1 MDINS
6 GLYRCNSCSKF
17 YSSYKS
23 LWNHNKK
30 FHNNNNLNDNKI
42 QINDNIYDNKM
53 TTLLNK
59 IDDNN
64 LKCKY
69 CNKLFS
75 HRNSRW
81 FHEKTC
87 KQKEEIITINKTEFN
102 NIKKQL
108 EDNNKL
114 KLEIQEIK
122 NKLKNRNITNNTTNN
137 INNGTIINNTF
148 VKFPQVLYRKLLN
161 NKQIMYILN
170 QQCGSLEASVK
181 MINLNDEA
189 LIDLQSKSIMRP
201 QSHIIEFENQIL
213 LGADKHP
220 ENQNIYIT
228 NLRDNN
234 AHIFNGKEFVTV
246 NRKEAI
252 SRLID
257 SHIYEITEAFEE
269 YGCKLSE
276 YAQKS
281 LKSFLNDIV
290 DETTKY
296 TDCNNIQYKN
306 YKAYKI
312 ETLTK
317 EIYNKSD
324 KNKLSQLKAQELNE
338 KLLDTE
344 LSEE

>member
-1 MDINS
+1 MDSNNGS
-6 GLYRCNSCSKF
+6 YRCNECSKN

-30 FHNNNNLNDNKI
+30 FHNTYDHKTTSIQPTNDHKTTILQPLVNNKTIDNLS
-42 QINDNIYDNKM
+42 
-53 TTLLNK
+53 
-59 IDDNN
+59 
-64 LKCKY
+64 CKY
-69 CNKLFS
+69 CSKHFNHYNNKW
-75 HRNSRW
+75 R
-81 FHEKTC
+81 HEKTC
-87 KQKEEIITINKTEFN
+87 KQKDQLIIIDKTELD

-122 NKLKNRNITNNTTNN
+122 EKLKNRSTTNN

-148 VKFPQVLYRKLLN
+148 VKFPKVEYRKLLN
-161 NKQIMYILN
+161 NKQIMHILN

-181 MINLNDEA
+181 MINLNDK
-189 LIDLQSKSIMRP
+189 L
-201 QSHIIEFENQIL
+201 
-213 LGADKHP
+213 P

-234 AHIFNGKEFVTV
+234 AHVFNGKEFITV

-257 SHIYEITEAFEE
+257 SHIYEITESFED
-269 YGCKLSE
+269 YGYKLPD
-276 YAQKS
+276 YARKS
-281 LKSFLNDIV
+281 LKDFLNNIV

-296 TDCNNIQYKN
+296 TDCNNVKYNN

-312 ETLTK
+312 ESLTK

-324 KNKLSQLKAQELNE
+324 KNKLSQIKTQELNE

-344 LSEE
+344 SSEE